1 MKVEKCQSIARNG
14 KPCSATPR
22 PGRPYCAWHDPEA
35 AEQRREWSR
44 RGGAARSN
52 RERARKQI
60 PDALTTEELA
70 GWLSVAFR
78 KVLTGGMEPGVATA
92 AATVARAVIAVSEA
106 AALQRLE
113 DRIDELERLAAR
125 RLA

>member
-1 MKVEKCQSIARNG
+1 MKADRCQATARNG

>member
-1 MKVEKCQSIARNG
+1 MADPCQATARNG

-52 RERARKQI
+52 ASRAKKQM
-60 PDALTTEELA
+60 PELMTTDE
-70 GWLSVAFR
+70 VAAYLGVVFKQVITHR
-78 KVLTGGMEPGVATA
+78 TEPAIATA
-92 AATVARAVIAVSEA
+92 AAAVARAMIAVTEAGAIEVRLSALEA
-106 AALQRLE
+106 AASKRG
-113 DRIDELERLAAR
+113 IA
-125 RLA
+125 